1 MGNLRLVLG
10 QTRYSLLST
19 SRNPRAVI
27 FTIAFPVILLVL
39 FNEIFIGSGNDT
51 TKVAGHTVDAS
62 SYFTAGLIAYAVSL
76 LCFTQPLVML
86 TAQRERGQ
94 LKRLRGTPVPSWTFI
109 TSQVLRSVVLA
120 SVVGGLMLILGAVF
134 WDVNLSAAAVG
145 RFVLFLLLGTGA
157 LCSLGV
163 AMTAFTTT
171 EDTASSIGPFTV
183 VMLSFISGV
192 WIPIDTLPSWLQEV
206 GRIFPLYHV
215 AQGMQLSV
223 AGFGINTDDVAAL
236 VIWAAIGIAL
246 ASRSFKWEPQG
257 RTAE

>member
-1 MGNLRLVLG
+1 MGNLGLVLS

-39 FNEIFIGSGNDT
+39 FNEIFIGGGNDT
-51 TKVAGHTVDAS
+51 TKVSGHTVDAS

-120 SVVGGLMLILGAVF
+120 SIVGGLMLILGVVF
-134 WDVNLSAAAVG
+134 WDLSLSAAAVG
-145 RFVLFLLLGTGA
+145 RFIVFLLLGTGS
-157 LCSLGV
+157 LCALGV

-223 AGFGINTDDVAAL
+223 AGFGINADDVAAL
-236 VIWAAIGIAL
+236 LVWAVVGIVL
-246 ASRSFKWEPQG
+246 GSRGFKWEPQG
-257 RTAE
+257 RAAE

>member
-1 MGNLRLVLG
+1 
-10 QTRYSLLST
+10 
-19 SRNPRAVI
+19 
-27 FTIAFPVILLVL
+27 
-39 FNEIFIGSGNDT
+39 
-51 TKVAGHTVDAS
+51 
-62 SYFTAGLIAYAVSL
+62 
-76 LCFTQPLVML
+76 
-86 TAQRERGQ
+86 
-94 LKRLRGTPVPSWTFI
+94 
-109 TSQVLRSVVLA
+109 
-120 SVVGGLMLILGAVF
+120 
-134 WDVNLSAAAVG
+134 
-145 RFVLFLLLGTGA
+145 
-157 LCSLGV
+157 
-163 AMTAFTTT
+163 MTAFTTT